1 MKKSKKTLLLL
12 VLAVALV
19 ATTAF
24 STMAWLI
31 ATDSKT
37 NTFTV
42 GHVNKPTTDP
52 ETGEEDPNLDG
63 YIKEPHF
70 NAADA
75 KLLPGGEYAKDPYV
89 GIGKGSEESF
99 VYVYVDND
107 FYTGTYKDV
116 YFTITDAWEPVT
128 NRVVAGSKA
137 GTYVSGLF
145 KYSSTLTPTAS
156 ADSWTTMPLFEQID
170 VDPSTSLEEL
180 SAGATNGSG
189 NITIYAYIHQAF
201 DGENN
206 SLAETANTDAV
217 AWSETLN

>member
-1 MKKSKKTLLLL
+1 MKNTKKVLL
-12 VLAVALV
+12 VAILALALV
-19 ATTAF
+19 ATGALG
-24 STMAWLI
+24 TMAWLI

-52 ETGEEDPNLDG
+52 ITGDEDPNLDG
-63 YIKEPHF
+63 YIKEPNF

-75 KLLPGGEYAKDPYV
+75 KLLPGGEYAKDPYI
-89 GIGKGSEESF
+89 GIGKGSEESY

-107 FYTGTYKDV
+107 FYTSTYKDV

-128 NRVVAGSKA
+128 NRVTAGSKA
-137 GTYVSGLF
+137 GTYVAGLF
-145 KYSSTLTPTAS
+145 KYKTTLTPSAD
-156 ADSWTTMPLFEQID
+156 ADSWTTNPLFEKIN
-170 VDPSTSLEEL
+170 VDASTSLEEL

-189 NITIYAYIHQAF
+189 NITIYAYIHQAY
-201 DGENN
+201 DGDNN
-206 SLAETANTDAV
+206 SLADTANTDAV